1 MYTVA
6 LLTSTLL
13 ALVGARIYER
23 CELARDLLQLGVRK
37 DHIATWVCIAY
48 HESRFDTA
56 ARNPNSGDHGL
67 LQISEIYWCGAG
79 KACGLPCSAL
89 RDDDISD
96 DVECALSIY
105 EEHTRIQ
112 GNGFL
117 AWVVYPHYCKHNAKK
132 YLADCDHSTKDSSN
146 KFEDRARASHDSYPN
161 INFTSYNP
169 VQSDFSYSQS
179 DRSVPSFLSIVS
191 LLRDKYE
198 QDFEK
203 DYNKNKNVNWA
214 QFKIDNVDDLK
225 LPDFNRRPNFNF
237 LEPVTARLSTT
248 STTTMEPEP
257 QYKPVKPWRTIETN
271 SFRRRMMKFN
281 NTPMEETRNKTVY
294 ENSLVV
300 TTPKYITST
309 DSTNYSSSSTRR
321 IIYDNGNSISSNA
334 CCSTVTQT
342 NKTPST
348 IMEKTI
354 SYPTQNTMIS
364 FTTQKPSLF
373 FTTQKFGIS
382 STTQKPVILF
392 TTRKPEISST
402 TQRSIISSTT
412 QKPATSLSIPITQQY
427 YAGLNSSEQVP
438 KKVSEATENRAKSFW
453 DKFGYLTTQ
462 SPKLKQVSFTS
473 KSLETST
480 AKPYVSTQSQ
490 QFTASR
496 VFPSPEYN
504 SINIKKIATTT
515 TTERTI
521 FSTKP
526 TVKQFPVTKPTA
538 FAWRTTKGWTARP
551 TQYTQRYNPFKT
563 YVSEYRTDRPTF
575 TWRRGKSWTN
585 DYQNVTYF
593 STTKPTPSVFTST
606 ETPSTTS
613 RQYSNQDVFKSTKA
627 LSTTSAPLSTFSS
640 NTTKSSVQTKERQ
653 ELTERIVATTPA
665 TKTTFSIF
673 DIYLNPAKRQ
683 QVPNYKVLFSDNSAS
698 NLKIFSGGTT
708 SAPFNRNLLKK
719 NLTFT
724 SEVQN

>member
-56 ARNPNSGDHGL
+56 ARNPSSGDHGL

-132 YLADCDHSTKDSSN
+132 YLADCDHSVKDSSN
-146 KFEDRARASHDSYPN
+146 KFEDKARASHVLYDSYPN
-161 INFTSYNP
+161 INFTSTNQ
-169 VQSDFSYSQS
+169 VKSEFSYSQS

-191 LLRDKYE
+191 LLRGKYE
-198 QDFEK
+198 QDFER
-203 DYNKNKNVNWA
+203 DYNKNKKVNWA
-214 QFKIDNVDDLK
+214 QFKIDNVDDLT

-271 SFRRRMMKFN
+271 QFRRRMMKFN
-281 NTPMEETRNKTVY
+281 NTPLEEMRKKTVY

-300 TTPKYITST
+300 TTPLFVGSAETT
-309 DSTNYSSSSTRR
+309 TYSSPTTRR
-321 IIYDNGNSISSNA
+321 IPYENNIFLSSNA
-334 CCSTVTQT
+334 CCSTVAHASKATT
-342 NKTPST
+342 SP
-348 IMEKTI
+348 MEKPI
-354 SYPTQNTMIS
+354 YFPTQSPVFS

-373 FTTQKFGIS
+373 LTTPKSTIS
-382 STTQKPVILF
+382 STTQKPAILF
-392 TTRKPEISST
+392 TTRKPEISSST
-402 TQRSIISSTT
+402 RISPIYSTT
-412 QKPATSLSIPITQQY
+412 HKPTTSLSFPITQQY
-427 YAGLNSSEQVP
+427 YGGSYSSKQLP
-438 KKVSEATENRAKSFW
+438 TKASEATENRAKSFW
-453 DKFGYLTTQ
+453 DTFGYLTTP
-462 SPKLKQVSFTS
+462 SPKLKQASYSS

-480 AKPYVSTQSQ
+480 AKPYVSTQSAVQ
-490 QFTASR
+490 QITASR
-496 VFPSPEYN
+496 VLPTERYTSLN
-504 SINIKKIATTT
+504 VTRIATTNET
-515 TTERTI
+515 

-526 TVKQFPVTKPTA
+526 TVKQFPVSKPTA
-538 FAWRTTKGWTARP
+538 YTGKTTKGWIVRP
-551 TQYTQRYNPFKT
+551 TQYTQRYNPIKT
-563 YVSEYRTDRPTF
+563 YISEYRTERPTF
-575 TWRRGKSWTN
+575 TWRRGKSFTN
-585 DYQNVTYF
+585 DYQNVTKYVTAKPSLTVF
-593 STTKPTPSVFTST
+593 SST
-606 ETPSTTS
+606 EIPSTTS
-613 RQYSNQDVFKSTKA
+613 RQYSNRGVFKTTHD
-627 LSTTSAPLSTFSS
+627 LSSIPPTSSTFSS
-640 NTTKSSVQTKERQ
+640 ISTKSNTQTKDRQ
-653 ELTERIVATTPA
+653 ETSERIVATTPA
-665 TKTTFSIF
+665 TTKTTFSIF

-683 QVPNYKVLFSDNSAS
+683 QVPNYKVLFSGNSAS
-698 NLKIFSGGTT
+698 NFKIFSGGTT
-708 SAPFNRNLLKK
+708 SAPFSRNLSKK
-719 NLTFT
+719 N
-724 SEVQN
+724 